1 MLTDGT
7 VPEAGVTSGAV
18 AAGTLATDGAASGA
32 GTLATDGAASGAGTL
47 ATDGAASGAGTL
59 ATDGAASG
67 AGTLA
72 TDGAAS
78 GTGTLATDG
87 AASGAGTLAT
97 DGAASGA
104 GTLATDGAA
113 SGALALPVSDPPGD
127 ADALGTPPTTV
138 IESPPESNSLTML
151 GSTVDTGAAG
161 ADASLPARIESPTA
175 SPGAGAAPESDC
187 AKAPG
192 ASAKIAI
199 VAAQIAPI
207 NRVGAL
213 V

>member
-1 MLTDGT
+1 MTAASGADGIRPGDGSAAGAAAIGASGGGALTITGGGMLTDGT

-18 AAGTLATDGAASGA
+18 A
-32 GTLATDGAASGAGTL
+32 
-47 ATDGAASGAGTL
+47 
-59 ATDGAASG
+59 
-67 AGTLA
+67 
-72 TDGAAS
+72 
-78 GTGTLATDG
+78 
-87 AASGAGTLAT
+87 AGTLAT